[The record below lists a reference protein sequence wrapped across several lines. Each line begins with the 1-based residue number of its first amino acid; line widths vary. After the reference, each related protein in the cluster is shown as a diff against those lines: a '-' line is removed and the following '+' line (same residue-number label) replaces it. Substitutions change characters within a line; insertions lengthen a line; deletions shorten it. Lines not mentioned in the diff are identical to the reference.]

1 MIIQPAERTKGVQ
14 EYYFSRKQ
22 KDLDAVSAERASKGL
37 GPLINLGIGAPDGM
51 PPQAAIDALAKTA
64 ALRDSH
70 KYQNYK
76 GLPVLRQAF
85 ADWYKRYYGVTL
97 NPNGGIQPLVGSK
110 EGILLISLA
119 FVNPGDKVLVPDPG
133 YPTYSSSAQ
142 LAGAEM
148 VKYNLKAE
156 NGWFPDFDELE
167 NMDLNGVKL
176 MWVNYPNMPTGASA
190 TPELYQKLVN
200 FAKKHNILLVNDNPY
215 SFILTEKPISML
227 AAEGAWDCC
236 LELNSLSKAHN
247 MSGWRL
253 GMVAGDP
260 EMVNEILKVKS
271 QMDSGMFKAMQI
283 AAVEALAQG
292 PEWFE
297 QLNAEYRRR
306 RVAAGRIFEAL
317 GVKYNP
323 NSTGLFLWGKVSRS
337 LSEVEGPVV
346 RQAHQPEMTIG
357 EQLSEKILHGTG
369 VFITPG
375 FVFGKNGEDYVRIS
389 LCAPVPTLE
398 EGLARIKEFLGT
410 CC

>member
-64 ALRDSH
+64 ALKDSH
-70 KYQNYK
+70 RYQNYK

-156 NGWFPDFDELE
+156 NGWFPDFEELE

-227 AAEGAWDCC
+227 AAESAWDCC

-271 QMDSGMFKAMQI
+271 QMDSGMFKAM
-283 AAVEALAQG
+283 
-292 PEWFE
+292 
-297 QLNAEYRRR
+297 
-306 RVAAGRIFEAL
+306 
-317 GVKYNP
+317 
-323 NSTGLFLWGKVSRS
+323 
-337 LSEVEGPVV
+337 
-346 RQAHQPEMTIG
+346 
-357 EQLSEKILHGTG
+357 
-369 VFITPG
+369 
-375 FVFGKNGEDYVRIS
+375 
-389 LCAPVPTLE
+389 
-398 EGLARIKEFLGT
+398 
-410 CC
+410 

>member
-410 CC
+410 C

>member
-306 RVAAGRIFEAL
+306 RVAAGCIFEAL

-410 CC
+410 C

>member
-200 FAKKHNILLVNDNPY
+200 FAKKHIQCLLRAVAETDFAENRVRRPRCEVL
-215 SFILTEKPISML
+215 IPIPDF
-227 AAEGAWDCC
+227 DCC
-236 LELNSLSKAHN
+236 YAPVSMIGELCQPGCLTLH
-247 MSGWRL
+247 
-253 GMVAGDP
+253 D
-260 EMVNEILKVKS
+260 LKV
-271 QMDSGMFKAMQI
+271 M
-283 AAVEALAQG
+283 VVHH
-292 PEWFE
+292 
-297 QLNAEYRRR
+297 LNKKVMSIL
-306 RVAAGRIFEAL
+306 VAI
-317 GVKYNP
+317 
-323 NSTGLFLWGKVSRS
+323 
-337 LSEVEGPVV
+337 
-346 RQAHQPEMTIG
+346 
-357 EQLSEKILHGTG
+357 
-369 VFITPG
+369 
-375 FVFGKNGEDYVRIS
+375 
-389 LCAPVPTLE
+389 
-398 EGLARIKEFLGT
+398 
-410 CC
+410 

>member
-215 SFILTEKPISML
+215 SFILTEKPVSML

-410 CC
+410 C

>member
-389 LCAPVPTLE
+389 LCAPVPILE

-410 CC
+410 C

>member
-337 LSEVEGPVV
+337 QSEVEGPVV

-410 CC
+410 C

>member
-236 LELNSLSKAHN
+236 LELN
-247 MSGWRL
+247 
-253 GMVAGDP
+253 
-260 EMVNEILKVKS
+260 
-271 QMDSGMFKAMQI
+271 
-283 AAVEALAQG
+283 
-292 PEWFE
+292 
-297 QLNAEYRRR
+297 
-306 RVAAGRIFEAL
+306 
-317 GVKYNP
+317 
-323 NSTGLFLWGKVSRS
+323 
-337 LSEVEGPVV
+337 
-346 RQAHQPEMTIG
+346 
-357 EQLSEKILHGTG
+357 
-369 VFITPG
+369 
-375 FVFGKNGEDYVRIS
+375 
-389 LCAPVPTLE
+389 
-398 EGLARIKEFLGT
+398 
-410 CC
+410 

>member
-22 KDLDAVSAERASKGL
+22 KDLDAVSAERAEKGL
-37 GPLINLGIGAPDGM
+37 GKLINLGIGAPDGM
-51 PPQAAIDALAKTA
+51 PPQVAIDALAKVA
-64 ALRDSH
+64 ALPDSH
-70 KYQNYK
+70 RYQNYK

-85 ADWYKRYYGVTL
+85 ADWYARYYGVTL

-110 EGILLISLA
+110 EGILLITLA

-133 YPTYSSSAQ
+133 YPTYSSTVR
-142 LAGAEM
+142 LAGGQILP
-148 VKYNLKAE
+148 YNLKAE

-167 NMDLNGVKL
+167 SMDLQGVKL

-190 TPELYQKLVN
+190 TPELYQKFVD

-215 SFILTEKPISML
+215 SFILTDKPISIL

-247 MSGWRL
+247 MSGWRV

-271 QMDSGMFKAMQI
+271 QMDSGMFKAMQL
-283 AAVEALAQG
+283 AAVEALAEG
-292 PEWFE
+292 EDWFE
-297 QLNAEYRRR
+297 RLNAEYRRR
-306 RVAAGRIFEAL
+306 RVVAGQIFEAL

-323 NSTGLFLWGKVSRS
+323 NSTGLFLWGKVPGQASDS
-337 LSEVEGPVV
+337 MSAGELLSEE
-346 RQAHQPEMTIG
+346 
-357 EQLSEKILHGTG
+357 ILHSCG
-369 VFITPG
+369 VFMAPG
-375 FVFGKNGEDYVRIS
+375 YIFGKNGEGYIRIS

-398 EGLARIKEFLGT
+398 EGLARVKEYLGNR
-410 CC
+410 

>member
-306 RVAAGRIFEAL
+306 GVAAGRIFEAL

-410 CC
+410 C

>member
-64 ALRDSH
+64 TLRDSH

-215 SFILTEKPISML
+215 SFILTEKPVSIL

-410 CC
+410 C

>member
-148 VKYNLKAE
+148 VKYNLKDE

-215 SFILTEKPISML
+215 SFILTEKPVSML

-410 CC
+410 C